1 MRFRIEYDSLGKKKV
16 PVNAYYGIQTQR
28 AIDNFPISGLK
39 YSAEFIDAYI
49 SIKKA
54 AAVTNN
60 HLGLLNDKLTRAMI
74 KTTDEIL
81 QGKFRNQFVVDIFQ
95 MGAGTSFNMNCN
107 EVIANRSNEI
117 LGEKL
122 GKYYPIHPND
132 HVNMSQSTND
142 TFPTAMR
149 ISTLHTISNLEYEIS
164 NLSSSF
170 SSKAKEFNLVIKS
183 ARTHLQDAVPITLG
197 QEFSA
202 YALTIKKSL
211 QEIQHSKKSLYVLGI
226 GGSAAG
232 TGINT
237 HPKYSPTIIKNLSTH
252 LDTKFILSRN
262 FRESMQSQ
270 QDVAHLSSTLRIF
283 SLELTRICNDLRLLS
298 SGPRTGFSEIILPA
312 VAPGS
317 SIMPGKVNP
326 SIPEMVNMVC
336 FQVIGC
342 DTGIDFAVQ
351 AGQLE
356 LNVMM
361 PMIAINLLFSINIL
375 TNAIRQ
381 LRLLCVD
388 QIIANKETC
397 RKYAENSIGLATV
410 LNTLVGYSAASKIV
424 QKALDSGLSIID
436 VIKQEK
442 ILTDKEI
449 SSLFN
454 SIDITKPGI
463 PKLNKNKKK

>member
-1 MRFRIEYDSLGKKKV
+1 MKFRIEYDALGKKKV
-16 PVNAYYGIQTQR
+16 PINAYYGIQTQR

-39 YSAEFIDAYI
+39 YPDEFIDAYV

-54 AAVTNN
+54 AAVTNSN
-60 HLGLLNDKLTRAMI
+60 LGLLNNKLARSII

-81 QGKFRNQFVVDIFQ
+81 KGKFRNQFVVDVFQ

-107 EVIANRSNEI
+107 EVIANRSNEL
-117 LGEKL
+117 LGGKL
-122 GKYYPIHPND
+122 GKYHPVHPND

-149 ISTLHTISNLEYEIS
+149 ISTLNTVSHLESELS
-164 NLSSSF
+164 NLSSSL
-170 SSKAKEFNLVIKS
+170 SSKAKEFNSVIKS

-197 QEFSA
+197 QEFGA
-202 YALTIKKSL
+202 YSLTIKKSL
-211 QEIQHSKKSLYVLGI
+211 KEIQHSKKSLYVLGI

-237 HPKYSPTIIKNLSTH
+237 HPKYSSTMIRNLSKQ
-252 LDTKFILSRN
+252 LDTKFILSRD

-270 QDVAHLSSTLRIF
+270 QDIAHLSSTLRIL

-298 SGPRTGFSEIILPA
+298 SGPRTGLSEIKLPS

-317 SIMPGKVNP
+317 SIMPGKINP

-361 PMIAINLLFSINIL
+361 PMISFNLLFSINIL

-381 LRLLCVD
+381 FHLLCVD
-388 QIIANKETC
+388 QIVANKETC

-410 LNTLVGYSAASKIV
+410 LNTLIGYSAASKIV
-424 QKALDSGLSIID
+424 KKASDSGLSIFD

-442 ILTDKEI
+442 ILTDDEI
-449 SSLFN
+449 SLLFC
-454 SIDITKPGI
+454 SDDLTKPGI

>member
-317 SIMPGKVNP
+317 SIMPGKINP

-388 QIIANKETC
+388 KIIANKETC

-410 LNTLVGYSAASKIV
+410 LNTLVGYSASSKIV

>member
-1 MRFRIEYDSLGKKKV
+1 M
-16 PVNAYYGIQTQR
+16 
-28 AIDNFPISGLK
+28 
-39 YSAEFIDAYI
+39 
-49 SIKKA
+49 
-54 AAVTNN
+54 
-60 HLGLLNDKLTRAMI
+60 
-74 KTTDEIL
+74 
-81 QGKFRNQFVVDIFQ
+81 
-95 MGAGTSFNMNCN
+95 
-107 EVIANRSNEI
+107 
-117 LGEKL
+117 
-122 GKYYPIHPND
+122 
-132 HVNMSQSTND
+132 
-142 TFPTAMR
+142 
-149 ISTLHTISNLEYEIS
+149 
-164 NLSSSF
+164 
-170 SSKAKEFNLVIKS
+170 
-183 ARTHLQDAVPITLG
+183 
-197 QEFSA
+197 
-202 YALTIKKSL
+202 
-211 QEIQHSKKSLYVLGI
+211 LGI

-237 HPKYSPTIIKNLSTH
+237 HPKYSSTIIKNLSTQ
-252 LDTKFILSRN
+252 LDAKFILSRD

-270 QDVAHLSSTLRIF
+270 QDVAHLSSTLRIL

-342 DTGIDFAVQ
+342 DTGINFAVQ

-381 LRLLCVD
+381 FRLLCVD

-397 RKYAENSIGLATV
+397 RKYAENSIGLATI
-410 LNTLVGYSAASKIV
+410 LNTLIGYSAASKIV
-424 QKALDSGLSIID
+424 QKASDSGLPILD

-442 ILTDKEI
+442 ILTDNEI
-449 SSLFN
+449 SLLFN
-454 SIDITKPGI
+454 SIDITKPGM